1 MESSE
6 LYELYVTQEL
16 TMSEIA
22 KIKNLSIHQ
31 LKYLCKKYS
40 IPTRSGGRK
49 FNETI
54 IGNRYGKLTVIGRS
68 ENSEKAHY
76 DCVCDCGNK
85 TERTFTALTRKKNQ
99 KMCMECR
106 NKYISELKW
115 KGHYLISGNKWDAI
129 KRSATTRS
137 LEFSVTIEQA
147 WELYESQNRKC
158 ALSDIQIYFETEN
171 DIEDQRGTASLDR
184 IDSNLG
190 YFIGNLQWV
199 HKDVNCIKM
208 DLTQERF
215 IEICKR
221 VAEKFCDS

>member
-6 LYELYVTQEL
+6 LYELYVKQEL
-16 TMSEIA
+16 TMQEIA
-22 KIKNLSIHQ
+22 KTKNLSIHQ

-49 FNETI
+49 FNESI
-54 IGNRYGKLTVIGRS
+54 VGNRYGKLIVIGRS

-76 DCVCDCGNK
+76 DCLCDCGNR
-85 TERTFTALTRKKNQ
+85 TERTFTELTRKNSQ
-99 KMCMECR
+99 KMCMKCR
-106 NKYISELKW
+106 NEYIGILKW
-115 KGHYLISGNKWDAI
+115 KGHHLISGNKWDKI
-129 KRSATTRS
+129 KRSATARN
-137 LEFSVTIEQA
+137 LDFSVTIEQA
-147 WELYESQNRKC
+147 WELYESQSRKC
-158 ALSDIQIYFETEN
+158 ALTDIPIYFETEEG
-171 DIEDQRGTASLDR
+171 IEDELGTASLDR

-215 IEICKR
+215 IELCMK
-221 VAEKFCDS
+221 VAEKFRQS